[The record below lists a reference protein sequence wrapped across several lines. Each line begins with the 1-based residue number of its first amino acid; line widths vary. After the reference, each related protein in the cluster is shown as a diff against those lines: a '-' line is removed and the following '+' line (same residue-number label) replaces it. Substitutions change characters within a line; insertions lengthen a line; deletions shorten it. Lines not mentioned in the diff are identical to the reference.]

1 MIKVLLPL
9 ILLSFF
15 SLLSNAQS
23 LTLTYDDQDVS
34 NTEITVDGVLSSE
47 VIKVGINITNS
58 SDADINIRL
67 KKQETDVV
75 NGTVNSFCIGS
86 CYMPETYESNEDFFL
101 LAGETTE
108 RDEVYFEF
116 FPEGHSGEST
126 IYYEFWDNDNPDDK
140 VSVTV
145 NYSIVTTSVQSK
157 FNETTLNAYP
167 NPVSGSTVSI
177 NYNFAFAPNNA
188 KLLVHNILGVE
199 MKTINLQQSAGRL
212 TLDIDDLPKGIYL
225 YSLENNGRKIST
237 KRFVKRD

>member
-1 MIKVLLPL
+1 MIKVIIPF
-9 ILLSFF
+9 IFLSCF

-23 LTLTYDDQDVS
+23 LTLSYDDQDVS
-34 NTEITVDGVLSSE
+34 NTEITVDGEYSSE
-47 VIKVGINITNS
+47 VIKVGVYITNS
-58 SDADINIRL
+58 GDADINIRL
-67 KKQETDVV
+67 KKQEIDLVS
-75 NGTVNSFCIGS
+75 GTINSFCIGS
-86 CYMPETYESNEDFFL
+86 CYMPETYESSNDFYL
-101 LAGETTE
+101 TAGETTG

-116 FPEGHSGEST
+116 FPEGNSGEST

-145 NYSIVTTSVQSK
+145 NYSIVATSVQTR
-157 FNETTLNAYP
+157 FNEITLNAYP

-177 NYNFAFAPNNA
+177 NYDFVSTPNNA

-199 MKTINLQQSAGRL
+199 MKTRNLQQSAGRL

>member
-1 MIKVLLPL
+1 MIKVLLPF
-9 ILLSFF
+9 IFLSCF
-15 SLLSNAQS
+15 SLFSNAQS

-34 NTEITVDGVLSSE
+34 NTEITVDGEHSSE
-47 VIKVGINITNS
+47 VIKVGVCITNS

-67 KKQETDVV
+67 KKQEIDVV

-86 CYMPETYESNEDFFL
+86 CYMPGTYESNEDFFL
-101 LAGETTE
+101 LAGATTE

-145 NYSIVTTSVQSK
+145 NYSILATSVQSR

-167 NPVSGSTVSI
+167 NPVTGSTVSI
-177 NYNFAFAPNNA
+177 NYDFVSVPNNA
-188 KLLVHNILGVE
+188 KLILHNILGVE
-199 MKTINLQQSAGRL
+199 VKTINLQQSAGKL
-212 TLDIDDLPKGIYL
+212 TIDIDNFPKGIYL